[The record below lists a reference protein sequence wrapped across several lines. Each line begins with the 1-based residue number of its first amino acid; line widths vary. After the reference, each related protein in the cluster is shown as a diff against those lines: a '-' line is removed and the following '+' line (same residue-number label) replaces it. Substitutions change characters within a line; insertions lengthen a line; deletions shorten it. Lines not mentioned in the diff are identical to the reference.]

1 MSFQVE
7 FHETLNNDVGTI
19 SEKVVIKD
27 DIETYENTPLH
38 VTETSVNE
46 HISCL
51 LHDYALCRD
60 SVISK
65 HLNKEVQT
73 ENSVP
78 VKTFHDASS
87 QTIIETREISAQ
99 TNTVACES
107 KSIQVEKPNWCLRT

>member
-27 DIETYENTPLH
+27 DIEKYENTPLH
-38 VTETSVNE
+38 VTEASVNE

-51 LHDYALCRD
+51 LHDYVLCRD
-60 SVISK
+60 WMISK

-78 VKTFHDASS
+78 VKTFRDASS

-99 TNTVACES
+99 TNTVACE
-107 KSIQVEKPNWCLRT
+107 